1 MPAVV
6 VGVRVPDV
14 TAVDPAATFVAMV
27 APPAVLVTVAAAGGV
42 VEATGVPDVEA
53 LFAVEMGLALLVAE
67 ATTGC

>member
-1 MPAVV
+1 
-6 VGVRVPDV
+6 
-14 TAVDPAATFVAMV
+14 MV